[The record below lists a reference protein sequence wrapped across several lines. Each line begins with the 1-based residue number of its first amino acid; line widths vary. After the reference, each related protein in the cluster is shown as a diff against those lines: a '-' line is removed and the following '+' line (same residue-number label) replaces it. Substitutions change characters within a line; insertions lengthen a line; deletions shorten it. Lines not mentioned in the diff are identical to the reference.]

1 MFPWVIA
8 WFQQIN
14 MVNLVFWMHCQ
25 LQRRSRHVRWAVMGS
40 QPVLAEAD
48 RHWWRQILQAI
59 LPTRGGSAVCGASEA
74 THRCWFCTKWCLQRL
89 CGQQRLA
96 EQYAESYTLEA
107 CWPFAS
113 ACSRRKIAKRLGVL
127 GALREVDVIDDS
139 HVRAVLEPRL
149 PGLGH
154 ADRLQKEVDAC
165 VERIWTQVCTKVQA
179 AKAGGAKFCISADS
193 CKPKMRLRRS
203 YVAVYL
209 HWINA
214 DWVAEAACCGVR
226 ETFPPR
232 TGENYRDHFL
242 ACLKSVGLETRV
254 LSCGLS
260 DHEGSIRKGLR
271 LLCVGEAAL
280 PLVGCGCHCGSI
292 PHDSRLPARVDL

>member
-1 MFPWVIA
+1 
-8 WFQQIN
+8 
-14 MVNLVFWMHCQ
+14 MHCQ

-74 THRCWFCTKWCLQRL
+74 THRCCFCTKWCLQRL

-96 EQYAESYTLEA
+96 VQYAESYTLEA
-107 CWPFAS
+107 CWPFAN
-113 ACSRRKIAKRLGVL
+113 ACSRRKIAKRPGVL

-165 VERIWTQVCTKVQA
+165 VERIWTQVCTKVQE
-179 AKAGGAKFCISADS
+179 AKAGAKFCISADS

-209 HWINA
+209 HWI
-214 DWVAEAACCGVR
+214 
-226 ETFPPR
+226 
-232 TGENYRDHFL
+232 
-242 ACLKSVGLETRV
+242 
-254 LSCGLS
+254 
-260 DHEGSIRKGLR
+260 SIRKGLH

-292 PHDSRLPARVDL
+292 PHDSRIPARVDL